1 MHTTEPACQV
11 LMAGFSFHR
20 TPFHVHRTEGLG
32 SYLFRLQTD
41 GTSEALVDGR
51 MQLVEAGDLLL
62 YGPDDTYEL
71 KIFPPAPSGSRE
83 RPMESGDYHI
93 FFDGEWIDR
102 WWNERKRPTKINI
115 PLSEGLIGL
124 FRQIVIEQR
133 RISNPDPRISDYYLR
148 ILCLEMDRLINEQ
161 PISSGK
167 TFLAHRIKHYIEE
180 NASSLFKLE
189 DVAAHVDTSVSRCVH
204 LFKDTFGISI
214 MQYALEVRLDMAKER
229 IVFSPMPLEQVA
241 ETSGFAN
248 YTYFH
253 RVFRSKFGMSPK
265 EFRHTRQEKM

>member
-1 MHTTEPACQV
+1 MQTSSPSCQV
-11 LMAGFSFHR
+11 FTAGFSFHR

-32 SYLFRLQTD
+32 SYLLRLQTD
-41 GTSEALVDGR
+41 GTSEALIDGR
-51 MQLVEAGDLLL
+51 MQRIEAGDLLL

-71 KIFPPAPSGSRE
+71 KIFPPSASEDSGQ
-83 RPMESGDYHI
+83 PMESGDYHI
-93 FFDGEWIDR
+93 FFGGEWIDR
-102 WWNERKRPTKINI
+102 WWNERKRPTRITI
-115 PLSEGLIGL
+115 PLSEGLLGL

-148 ILCLEMDRLINEQ
+148 ILCLETDRLLSEQ

-167 TFLAHRIKHYIEE
+167 TFLAYRIKQYIEE

-189 DVAAHVDTSVSRCVH
+189 DVASYVDTSVSRCVH
-204 LFKDTFGISI
+204 LFKETFDMSI

-253 RVFRSKFGMSPK
+253 RVFRGKFGMSPK